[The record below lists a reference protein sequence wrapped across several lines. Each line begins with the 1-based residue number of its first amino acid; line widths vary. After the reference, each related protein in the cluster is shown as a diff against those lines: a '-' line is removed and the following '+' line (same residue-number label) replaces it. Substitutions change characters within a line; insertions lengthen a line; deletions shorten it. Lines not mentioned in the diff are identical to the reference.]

1 MENSNIFSLKSILC
15 AWAIAIVTVGSLIA
29 GFVVS
34 KYFLIIT
41 LICFIAYN
49 AICIKS
55 FRCNSCGKTLALLV
69 ITPAIHHAT
78 SCHHCN
84 ARIEIK

>member
-41 LICFIAYN
+41 LIYIA
-49 AICIKS
+49 
-55 FRCNSCGKTLALLV
+55 
-69 ITPAIHHAT
+69 
-78 SCHHCN
+78 
-84 ARIEIK
+84 